1 MSNHVHETD
10 YEHAS
15 GLLTPDQAMSQ
26 VRAWTDSRVVG
37 DRAANRLE
45 MLAAFGVHVA
55 VSNLPGEIWVKL
67 AWRTP
72 TRVELSTIWTLTTV
86 PAAGPEPYTAEK
98 LTDLAGSW
106 SFQGR
111 AGGASLVCE
120 VEDAPGSDEPQR

>member
-10 YEHAS
+10 REDAVD
-15 GLLTPDQAMSQ
+15 LLTPDQAMSQ

-45 MLAAFGVHVA
+45 VLAAFGVHVA

-72 TRVELSTIWTLTTV
+72 TRVELTTLWTLTTM
-86 PAAGPEPYTAEK
+86 PAAGPEPYIAEK

-111 AGGASLVCE
+111 TGGASLVCE
-120 VEDAPGSDEPQR
+120 VEDAPEPEETQR

>member
-10 YEHAS
+10 RERPAE
-15 GLLTPDQAMSQ
+15 LLTPDEAMSQ

-45 MLAAFGVHVA
+45 VLAAFGVHVA
-55 VSNLPGEIWVKL
+55 VSNLPGEVWVKL

-72 TRVELSTIWTLTTV
+72 TRVELSTVWTLTTM
-86 PAAGPEPYTAEK
+86 PAAGPEPYIADR
-98 LTDLAGSW
+98 LTDLADSW

-111 AGGASLVCE
+111 TGGASLICE
-120 VEDAPGSDEPQR
+120 VEDSPGADQGQR

>member
-10 YEHAS
+10 REQTLE
-15 GLLTPDQAMSQ
+15 LLTPDQAMSQ

-45 MLAAFGVHVA
+45 VLAAFGVHVA
-55 VSNLPGEIWVKL
+55 ISNLPGEIWVKL

-72 TRVELSTIWTLTTV
+72 TRVELSTIWTLTSM
-86 PAAGPEPYTAEK
+86 PAAAPEPYVAEK

-106 SFQGR
+106 SFQER
-111 AGGASLVCE
+111 VGGASLVCE
-120 VEDAPGSDEPQR
+120 VEDAPGSGEAQR

>member
-10 YEHAS
+10 REQAS

-45 MLAAFGVHVA
+45 VLAAFGVHVA
-55 VSNLPGEIWVKL
+55 ASSLPGEIWVKL

-72 TRVELSTIWTLTTV
+72 TRVELSTVWTLTSM
-86 PAAGPEPYTAEK
+86 PAATPEPYIAEK
-98 LTDLAGSW
+98 LTDLTSSW
-106 SFQGR
+106 SFQER

-120 VEDAPGSDEPQR
+120 VEDPPGSDETQR

>member
-10 YEHAS
+10 REGAAD
-15 GLLTPDQAMSQ
+15 LLTPDQAMSQ

-45 MLAAFGVHVA
+45 VLAAFGIHVA

-72 TRVELSTIWTLTTV
+72 TRVELSTVWTLTSM
-86 PAAGPEPYTAEK
+86 PAAGPEPYIAEK
-98 LTDLAGSW
+98 LTDLASAW

-111 AGGASLVCE
+111 IGGASLISE
-120 VEDAPGSDEPQR
+120 VEDPPGSDEAQR

>member
-10 YEHAS
+10 RDDAAD
-15 GLLTPDQAMSQ
+15 LLTPDQAMSQ

-45 MLAAFGVHVA
+45 VLAAFGVHVA

-72 TRVELSTIWTLTTV
+72 TRVELATGWTLTAL
-86 PAAGPEPYTAEK
+86 PAAGPEPYIAEK
-98 LTDLAGSW
+98 LTDLASSW

-111 AGGASLVCE
+111 TGSACLVCE
-120 VEDAPGSDEPQR
+120 VEDSPGTGETQR